1 MNALTK
7 LPQGTPPAGPEHPV
21 RRCMTILTAMT
32 SPAAPPE
39 HQHPVPPGQAAGYG
53 PLPVWSAPERR
64 GRDKGFAATVLLII
78 LSAAVLAWVGM
89 FLLSRLGPPAFIA
102 CGILALVP
110 LGICVLG
117 IWWVDRWEPEPRST
131 LVFSFLWGAGVS
143 VGIALLVGPYFTLAL
158 LEVVPYGSADL
169 LAMVVQAP
177 VVEEIAKGLGVLV
190 LLRVRRRIFDGPVD
204 GIVFAA
210 AVAAGFAFTENILYF
225 GSALL
230 TAGPGMVYE
239 LGFTFILR
247 GLLSPFA
254 HVLFTACTGLALG
267 LAARRAGNAWIV
279 PAFILGLVPAILGHM
294 LWNGGPA
301 LLFGD
306 FFLFY
311 FLLQVPFFALAVAGV
326 WLLRRSEQ
334 RLTLRRLQEYAAAGW
349 FTDAEVRMLATG
361 AGRHRAMAWARAHH
375 AAAPMKE
382 LIRRSTRLALTRQQ
396 ITAGRDVAANQE
408 YERVLL
414 GEVADIRSAML
425 AGAT

>member
-1 MNALTK
+1 MDS
-7 LPQGTPPAGPEHPV
+7 PP
-21 RRCMTILTAMT
+21 
-32 SPAAPPE
+32 SPTGQ
-39 HQHPVPPGQAAGYG
+39 QHPVQPAPAPLGHGPGGSAAGPPHG
-53 PLPVWSAPERR
+53 ARSHGTAVAPDWARPAPRR
-64 GRDKGFAATVLLII
+64 DRGLTATVVMIVA
-78 LSAAVLAWVGM
+78 SSAVLAWVGM
-89 FLLSRLGPPAFIA
+89 FLLDRLGPPAFII

-131 LVFSFLWGAGVS
+131 LVFCFLWGAGVS

-158 LEVVPYGSADL
+158 LELVPSGSADL
-169 LAMVVQAP
+169 LGMVIQAP
-177 VVEEIAKGLGVLV
+177 VVEEIAKGMGI
-190 LLRVRRRIFDGPVD
+190 LLLLLVRRRIFDGPVD

-230 TAGPGMVYE
+230 TAGGTTVYQ

-267 LAARRAGNAWIV
+267 LAARRAGNAWIA
-279 PAFILGLVPAILGHM
+279 PAFVLGLVPAILGHM

-306 FFLFY
+306 FFVFY
-311 FLLQVPFFALAVAGV
+311 FLLQVPFFVLAVTGV
-326 WLLRRSEQ
+326 WFLRRSEQ
-334 RLTLRRLQEYAAAGW
+334 RLTQRRLGEYAGAGW
-349 FTDAEVRMLATG
+349 FSDAEVQMLATG
-361 AGRHRAMAWARAHH
+361 AGRRRAMAWARAHH
-375 AAAPMKE
+375 TSAPMKE

-396 ITAGRDVAANQE
+396 IVAGREVEANRE
-408 YERVLL
+408 YERTLL
-414 GEVADIRSAML
+414 DEVSAIRSALL
-425 AGAT
+425 AGTA